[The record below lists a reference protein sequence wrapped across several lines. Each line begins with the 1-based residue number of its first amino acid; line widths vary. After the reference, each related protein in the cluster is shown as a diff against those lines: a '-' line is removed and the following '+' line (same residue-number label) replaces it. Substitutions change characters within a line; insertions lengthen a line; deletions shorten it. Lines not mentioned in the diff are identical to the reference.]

1 MTPTFQALL
10 NYGQDVSVDNG
21 FKEEQRVNLRLL
33 WVF

>member
-1 MTPTFQALL
+1 LV

-21 FKEEQRVNLRLL
+21 FKENQRVNLRLL